1 MNMCLF
7 KKKKIITEKVEEE
20 FNYATPYTR
29 EFYKFFLKQKDAEAK
44 NN

>member
-1 MNMCLF
+1 MELKNKNI
-7 KKKKIITEKVEEE
+7 KKEQEQEE

-29 EFYKFFLKQKDAEAK
+29 EYYKFFLKQKDAEAK